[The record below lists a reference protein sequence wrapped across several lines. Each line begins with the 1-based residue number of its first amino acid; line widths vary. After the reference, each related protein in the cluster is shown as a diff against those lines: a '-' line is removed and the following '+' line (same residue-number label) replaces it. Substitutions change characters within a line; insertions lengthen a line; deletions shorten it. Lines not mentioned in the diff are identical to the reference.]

1 MQKVHS
7 LLADCKLVGI
17 ATNAQYSTLNF
28 ECSIQ
33 NELHRNFT
41 GSIATCGALAG
52 DAFLS
57 WTLSVG
63 RWTLS
68 VCSCLDMKSQYDVVI
83 LGAGHNGLVAAA
95 YLGRAGL
102 SVLLLEKNDYIG
114 GAATSQ
120 QVFPNYDARLSRYAY
135 LVSLLPHKI
144 IRDLGLKLEL
154 RRRATAS
161 CTPYVSHGHHNALL
175 LSNVDEEV
183 SRRSMFE
190 LTGNDTEYE
199 ALKRFYALPRVFAE
213 RVWDSMLE
221 PLVSKG
227 DMARWF
233 KDDPAGAGR
242 ESWHSLVEE
251 PLGNAIER
259 YLRDDLVRGL
269 VFTDAKIGVLT
280 HPHDPS
286 LLQNRCFL
294 YHLIGNK
301 TGEWKVPVGGMG
313 AVSSELERAARGAG
327 ATMLTNIHIRAM
339 NVTGK
344 TRTVEFHEDGKE
356 HTVEARFLL
365 VNFGRNLLA
374 KYTGRFFQPDRTDEG
389 SVFKINML
397 LSRLPKLKAKKLSA
411 SEAFCGTFHS
421 DEGYEQ
427 MVVSYDDASDSRL
440 PAKTPCEI
448 YCHTLTDDSIL
459 APELRDQG
467 FHTMTLFGLDAPW
480 SLFVRDNEAMRREG
494 EKRYLASINQWLEE
508 PIESCLAVSRDGRPC
523 IESKSAVDIEDE
535 LGMYHGNIF
544 QTAPTF
550 PFAELKEQVGTWGVE
565 TQYENV
571 FLCGSSALRGG
582 AVSGI
587 PGHNAAMKVL
597 EITKKT
603 SNPSLPGTGSAVAS
617 AQRSTSNVERG
628 KIPAS

>member
-1 MQKVHS
+1 
-7 LLADCKLVGI
+7 
-17 ATNAQYSTLNF
+17 
-28 ECSIQ
+28 
-33 NELHRNFT
+33 
-41 GSIATCGALAG
+41 
-52 DAFLS
+52 
-57 WTLSVG
+57 
-63 RWTLS
+63 
-68 VCSCLDMKSQYDVVI
+68 MKSQYDVVI
-83 LGAGHNGLVAAA
+83 LGAGHNGMVAAA

-114 GAATSQ
+114 GAATSAQ
-120 QVFPNYDARLSRYAY
+120 AFPDYDARLSRYAY

-144 IRDLGLKLEL
+144 ISDLGLKLEL

-161 CTPYVSHGHHNALL
+161 CTPYVNHGHHAALL
-175 LSNVDEEV
+175 MSNVDEDV

-190 LTGNDTEYE
+190 LTGNDTEYD
-199 ALKRFYALPRVFAE
+199 AVKNFYALPRVFAE

-221 PLVSKG
+221 PLISKEE
-227 DMARWF
+227 MARRF
-233 KDDPAGAGR
+233 QVDEVSR

-280 HPHDPS
+280 YPHDPS

-313 AVSSELERAARGAG
+313 AVSSELERVARKAG
-327 ATMLTNIHIRAM
+327 ATVLTNVQVRAL
-339 NVTGK
+339 NVNGK
-344 TRTVEFHEDGKE
+344 TRTIEFLVDGKE
-356 HTVEARFLL
+356 ETVEARFLL

-397 LSRLPKLKAKKLSA
+397 LSRLPKLKAKKLPA
-411 SEAFCGTFHS
+411 SDAFCGTFHS

-427 MVVSYDDASDSRL
+427 MIVSHDEASDGRL
-440 PAKTPCEI
+440 SGNAPCEI

-459 APELRDQG
+459 APELRERG

-480 SLFVRDNEAMRREG
+480 SLFARANEAMRREA
-494 EKRYLASINQWLEE
+494 EKRYLASMNQWLEE
-508 PIESCLAVSRDGRPC
+508 PIESCLAVSNDGRLC
-523 IESKSAVDIEDE
+523 IESKSPVDIEDE

-550 PFAELKEQVGTWGVE
+550 PFAERKEQVGTWGVE
-565 TQYENV
+565 TEYENV
-571 FLCGSSALRGG
+571 FFCGSSALRGG

-587 PGHNAAMKVL
+587 PGHNVAMKVL
-597 EITKKT
+597 E
-603 SNPSLPGTGSAVAS
+603 LC
-617 AQRSTSNVERG
+617 RSTYTFNSPKPNVA
-628 KIPAS
+628 AS